1 MIPLKGEH
9 IKLRA
14 IEPSDLDVL
23 YKWENDPENWLVSNT
38 MTPFSRHVLQK
49 YIENAQLDI
58 YEAKQLRLMI
68 DWMDEPH
75 EVPEIIG
82 TIDLFDFDPLHLRA
96 GVGILIASK
105 ENRMQGLASEALA
118 ILIEYAFQSLLL
130 HQLYC
135 NISEDNQASLKLFKK
150 FGFMEIGKKMDWLR
164 IKNRWI
170 NVHILQKINPED
182 V

>member
-1 MIPLKGEH
+1 MIPLRGEH

-49 YIENAQLDI
+49 YIENAQMDI
-58 YEAKQLRLMI
+58 YEARQLRLMI
-68 DWMDEPH
+68 DWMDESH
-75 EVPEIIG
+75 ETREIIG

-105 ENRMQGLASEALA
+105 ENRMKGLASEALA
-118 ILIEYAFQSLLL
+118 ILIDYAFQSLLL

-170 NVHILQKINPED
+170 NVHMLQKINPED

>member
-58 YEAKQLRLMI
+58 YEARQLRLMI
-68 DWMDEPH
+68 DWMDESH

-105 ENRMQGLASEALA
+105 ENRMKGLASEALA